1 MVSYIAEVK
10 KIFPSLVHFVSV
22 SNFWRDS
29 KTINCNLSHLQ
40 DGKPMNTIGYSQK
53 NYLCSLNGYDLVEQF
68 LEHYFSS
75 YDCIGRPNMRR
86 KFEPL
91 V

>member
-1 MVSYIAEVK
+1 
-10 KIFPSLVHFVSV
+10 
-22 SNFWRDS
+22 
-29 KTINCNLSHLQ
+29 
-40 DGKPMNTIGYSQK
+40 MNTIGFSQK

-86 KFEPL
+86 KFNISDSQLEL
-91 V
+91 

>member
-1 MVSYIAEVK
+1 
-10 KIFPSLVHFVSV
+10 
-22 SNFWRDS
+22 
-29 KTINCNLSHLQ
+29 
-40 DGKPMNTIGYSQK
+40 MNTIGYSHK

-86 KFEPL
+86 KCERITLNPQL
-91 V
+91 VPAFHVHNSRGMSCM